1 MSKLHKNNKQHDGG
15 DEEEV
20 AATIRKEL
28 IKNKQN
34 KSCQDNKQQYWTL
47 FDMETQYNPYK
58 LSVRFWCEVP
68 INKPLKGQNRH
79 LKFCKSRQKN

>member
-1 MSKLHKNNKQHDGG
+1 MSKLHKHNKQHDGG

-34 KSCQDNKQQYWTL
+34 KSCQDNEQQY
-47 FDMETQYNPYK
+47 
-58 LSVRFWCEVP
+58 
-68 INKPLKGQNRH
+68 
-79 LKFCKSRQKN
+79 